1 MANLLTPFQPAP
13 DEYPN
18 GLATPQPQR
27 ATYPRRAWLLV
38 GLVLLCLVP
47 RALMALRVPSV
58 VSDGALYIQLAKSLE
73 AGDYRGALG
82 GMSLNTYPVILMAL
96 HRAGLDWETAG
107 KWWGVAIA
115 SLVVLPL
122 FGWARRQFDD
132 RIAVIACVLYA
143 FHPKLIAWSPEVIR
157 DSTFWFLFML
167 SLYLLWRSI
176 TEVRLALFAAAGPA
190 VCLAAMTRFEG
201 VFLAVPLVLWS
212 FWRWRALT
220 QSRARLALG
229 LVICVL
235 LVPGLLLLV
244 NFLWLQS
251 ETIWRLFRVDP
262 FGRAW
267 TWLQATVGR
276 WVHGGQVLPAGVGEP
291 LSFGRMV
298 SIFFPTMTR
307 GLSPIFALLMFG
319 GMWGWRRVWGRRD
332 HQALFYTGLVVL
344 AGIWIQ
350 LWYDKFLCPRYALTI
365 VLFATVFAALGL
377 LGLTARVARL
387 AAWFRLGPKSS
398 ALAVAMPLVVAC
410 GVGLADAMTSSRP
423 YFAWRKAAVE
433 LGHWAQREFPTP
445 PSVVGP
451 AALAPIVS
459 YYADASRCQVFR
471 FDAGDPAVVVELVKQ
486 HQPDLLLV
494 QPTRGLSPEKC
505 RDVVQRVRAL
515 GLEPVRPER
524 LPQGCAGLD
533 VLIRMP
539 TGCRLAARP
548 GT

>member
-1 MANLLTPFQPAP
+1 MANLLIPFQPAP

-18 GLATPQPQR
+18 GLASPQPQR
-27 ATYPRRAWLLV
+27 GAYPLRAWLLV
-38 GLVLLCLVP
+38 GLVLLALVP
-47 RALMALRVPSV
+47 RALMAFRVPSV

-73 AGDYRGALG
+73 AGDYREALG
-82 GMSLNTYPVILMAL
+82 GMSLNTSPVILMAL
-96 HRAGLDWETAG
+96 HHTGLDWETAG
-107 KWWGVAIA
+107 TWWGVAIA

-132 RIAVIACVLYA
+132 RIAVVACVLYA
-143 FHPKLIAWSPEVIR
+143 FHPKMIAWSPEVIR

-167 SLYLLWRSI
+167 SIYLLWRSI

-201 VFLAVPLVLWS
+201 IFLVVPLTLWS

-220 QSRARLALG
+220 LGRARLVLG
-229 LVICVL
+229 LMLCVS
-235 LVPGLLLLV
+235 LVPGLVALV
-244 NFLWLQS
+244 NLVWLQS
-251 ETIWRLFRVDP
+251 DTLWRLFRVDP

-267 TWLQATVGR
+267 TWLQAIWGR
-276 WVHGGQVLPAGVGEP
+276 LAHGEGSLPAGGGEP

-350 LWYDKFLCPRYALTI
+350 LWYDKFLCPRYALSI

-387 AAWFRLGPKSS
+387 AAWLQLGPKGS
-398 ALAVAMPLVVAC
+398 AAAVALPLVLAC
-410 GVGLADAMTSSRP
+410 GVGLADAMTSSRS
-423 YFAWRKAAVE
+423 YFAWRKVAVE
-433 LGHWAQREFPTP
+433 LGRWAHREFPAP
-445 PSVVGP
+445 PSIVGP

-471 FDAGDPAVVVELVKQ
+471 FDADDPAVVVELVQQ
-486 HQPDLLLV
+486 HHPDLLLV
-494 QPTRGLSPEKC
+494 QPTRGLSSDEC
-505 RDVVQRVRAL
+505 RDVVDRARTL

-533 VLIRMP
+533 VLIRVP
-539 TGCRLAARP
+539 PGCRLAVRSGP
-548 GT
+548 